1 MLQFSA
7 GQSGAQLPHELR
19 TRTADSAARRDIIH
33 TDNYTTFA
41 LLLNGKRKTKKKLI
55 GFALLYVIVC
65 THYVCGV
72 VYVSACCYQCRNIL
86 YHWITGWAV
95 SGEGI
100 PNIISWW
107 WCTQVQATVQTENLT
122 ASCVLNGEISLIN
135 VKIGYRI
142 HKDK

>member
-33 TDNYTTFA
+33 ADNYTTFA
-41 LLLNGKRKTKKKLI
+41 LLLNGKGKTKKKLI

-72 VYVSACCYQCRNIL
+72 VYVSPAVISVGISR
-86 YHWITGWAV
+86 ITESRGGRCHV

-100 PNIISWW
+100 PNILMVVHSS
-107 WCTQVQATVQTENLT
+107 AGH
-122 ASCVLNGEISLIN
+122 SP
-135 VKIGYRI
+135 
-142 HKDK
+142 D

>member
-19 TRTADSAARRDIIH
+19 TRTADTAARRDIIH
-33 TDNYTTFA
+33 ADNYTTFA

-72 VYVSACCYQCRNIL
+72 VYNVYVNIWLLLSVSEYL
-86 YHWITGWAV
+86 V
-95 SGEGI
+95 SLNHGVGGVMCQGRVFQ
-100 PNIISWW
+100 IS
-107 WCTQVQATVQTENLT
+107 
-122 ASCVLNGEISLIN
+122 
-135 VKIGYRI
+135 
-142 HKDK
+142 

>member
-19 TRTADSAARRDIIH
+19 TRSADTAARRDIIH
-33 TDNYTTFA
+33 ADNYTTFA
-41 LLLNGKRKTKKKLI
+41 LLFNGKGKTKKKLI

-72 VYVSACCYQCRNIL
+72 VYVSPAVISVGISR
-86 YHWITGWAV
+86 ITESRGGRCHV

-100 PNIISWW
+100 PNILMVVHSSA
-107 WCTQVQATVQTENLT
+107 VH
-122 ASCVLNGEISLIN
+122 SP
-135 VKIGYRI
+135 
-142 HKDK
+142 D

>member
-33 TDNYTTFA
+33 ADNYTTFA

-72 VYVSACCYQCRNIL
+72 VYNVYVSGCCYAGAPVFRL
-86 YHWITGWAV
+86 
-95 SGEGI
+95 S
-100 PNIISWW
+100 
-107 WCTQVQATVQTENLT
+107 
-122 ASCVLNGEISLIN
+122 
-135 VKIGYRI
+135 
-142 HKDK
+142 KDLRKKVPTSIFPM